1 MKISEIDAHG
11 RWTGQTEDVAEAEGC
26 PRGWRIID
34 EPPPLADGEW
44 AEWSA
49 DGWRITSEPVPPT
62 PGPTLAELKA
72 LASSAT
78 QARCDAILTGGYRPP
93 TGPLAGQTL
102 QLRNNLDRTS
112 WLTSQAA
119 YGAAVAAGA
128 GAVTGATFRTAENIT
143 TTMTYAE
150 GLGILLDMAAWGA
163 SVYAACWAIKDAI
176 AGAAD
181 ITALDT
187 VDLEAGWP
195 A

>member
-1 MKISEIDAHG
+1 MMISEIDANG
-11 RWTGQTEDVAEAEGC
+11 RWTGRTEEVAETEGC
-26 PRGWRIID
+26 PRGWRLI
-34 EPPPLADGEW
+34 EPPTVGEGEF
-44 AEWSA
+44 AEWWPE
-49 DGWRITSEPVPPT
+49 GWRITDEPVPDA

-72 LASSAT
+72 RMSSEA
-78 QARCDAILTGGYRPP
+78 QVRCDALLTGGYRPP

-102 QLRNNLDRTS
+102 QLRNNLDRTN

-143 TTMTYAE
+143 TTMSYAD
-150 GLGILLDMAAWGA
+150 GLGVLLDMAAWGA

>member
-1 MKISEIDAHG
+1 MKISEIDANG
-11 RWTGQTEDVAEAEGC
+11 RWTGRTLEVEEAEGC
-26 PRGWRIID
+26 PRGWRLID
-34 EPPPLADGEW
+34 PPTLGEGEF
-44 AEWSA
+44 AEWTP

-78 QARCDAILTGGYRPP
+78 QARCDALLTGGYKPSS
-93 TGPLAGQTL
+93 GPLAGQTL
-102 QLRNNLDRTS
+102 QLRNNLDRTN

-128 GAVTGATFRTAENIT
+128 GAVSGATFRTAENIT
-143 TTMTYAE
+143 TVMTYAE
-150 GLGILLDMAAWGA
+150 GLGVLLDMAAWGA

-176 AGAAD
+176 AASAD
-181 ITALDT
+181 DAALDA